1 MMFFFIIFAHKSCI
15 SKNINIQGVMRIIDG
30 KLCAQVVKDKI
41 AKEVTEIKAKGQRSP
56 RLDIFLVGDRP
67 DSLSYVHSKDRTCR
81 SLGMDCVTHLL
92 PDTTSESELM
102 VMIDECNRNDAVDA
116 ILIQLPLP
124 DRYNSARVLDFIDYR
139 KDADGLHLMNVGL
152 LHLGEPYVMPCTPK
166 GIITLLETNGIEVAG
181 EHVVM
186 IGRSQLVGEPT
197 AQLLIHSNATVT
209 LCHSRTKNLSE
220 IARIGDIV
228 ITAVGCPNLLQP
240 YDFKQGAVL
249 IDVAMNRVNG
259 KLQGDVY
266 SEETRPELEK
276 RLRACTPVPG
286 GVGPMTIAMLMQN
299 VLDIYKLRMQNA

>member
-1 MMFFFIIFAHKSCI
+1 
-15 SKNINIQGVMRIIDG
+15 MRIIDG
-30 KLCAQVVKDKI
+30 KMCAQLVKDQI
-41 AKEVTEIKAKGQRSP
+41 AKEVTEIKAKGLRPP

-67 DSLSYVHSKDRTCR
+67 DSLTYVHNKDNTCR
-81 SLGMDCVTHLL
+81 ALGMESVLHLL
-92 PDTTSESELM
+92 PDTTTESELM
-102 VMIDECNRNDAVDA
+102 VMIDECNRNEDVDA

-124 DRYNSARVLDFIDYR
+124 DHYHSARVLDFIDYR

-166 GIITLLETNGIEVAG
+166 GILTLLKSNNIEVAG

-197 AQLLIHSNATVT
+197 AQLLIHNNATVT

-220 IARIGDIV
+220 IAHIGDIV

-240 YDFKQGAVL
+240 YDLKKGAVL

-299 VLDIYKLRMQNA
+299 VLDIYKLKIKNMG

>member
-1 MMFFFIIFAHKSCI
+1 
-15 SKNINIQGVMRIIDG
+15 MRIIDG
-30 KLCAQVVKDKI
+30 KACAQQVKDQI
-41 AKEVTEIKAKGQRSP
+41 AKEVAEIKAQGQRPP

-67 DSLSYVHSKDRTCR
+67 DSLSYVNSKYKTCKA
-81 SLGMDCVTHLL
+81 LGMDCVQHLL

-102 VMIDECNRNDAVDA
+102 VMIDECNRNDEVDA

-124 DRYNSARVLDFIDYR
+124 DHYNSARVLDFIDYR
-139 KDADGLHLMNVGL
+139 KDADGLHLIEQDNPAE
-152 LHLGEPYVMPCTPK
+152 GEPYVMPCTPK
-166 GIITLLETNGIEVAG
+166 GIVTLLETNNIEVAG

-299 VLDIYKLRMQNA
+299 TLKAYHIQNS

>member
-1 MMFFFIIFAHKSCI
+1 M
-15 SKNINIQGVMRIIDG
+15 
-30 KLCAQVVKDKI
+30 
-41 AKEVTEIKAKGQRSP
+41 
-56 RLDIFLVGDRP
+56 
-67 DSLSYVHSKDRTCR
+67 
-81 SLGMDCVTHLL
+81 
-92 PDTTSESELM
+92 
-102 VMIDECNRNDAVDA
+102 
-116 ILIQLPLP
+116 PLP
-124 DRYNSARVLDFIDYR
+124 DHYNSARVLDFIDYR

-166 GIITLLETNGIEVAG
+166 GILSLLETNGIEVSG

-197 AQLLIHSNATVT
+197 AQLLIHKNATVT

-220 IARIGDIV
+220 IAHIGDIV

-240 YDFKQGAVL
+240 YDFKKGAVL

-299 VLDIYKLRMQNA
+299 VLDIYKLRIRNEQTQLL

>member
-1 MMFFFIIFAHKSCI
+1 
-15 SKNINIQGVMRIIDG
+15 
-30 KLCAQVVKDKI
+30 
-41 AKEVTEIKAKGQRSP
+41 
-56 RLDIFLVGDRP
+56 
-67 DSLSYVHSKDRTCR
+67 
-81 SLGMDCVTHLL
+81 
-92 PDTTSESELM
+92 M
-102 VMIDECNRNDAVDA
+102 VMIDECNRNDDVDA

-124 DRYNSARVLDFIDYR
+124 DHYNSARVLDFIDYR

-166 GIITLLETNGIEVAG
+166 GIITLLETNNIEVAG

-209 LCHSRTKNLSE
+209 LCHSRTKNLAE

-240 YDFKQGAVL
+240 YDFKEGAVL
-249 IDVAMNRVNG
+249 IDVAMNRVDG

-266 SEETRPELEK
+266 SEATRPELEK

-299 VLDIYKLRMQNA
+299 VLDIYKLRIKG

>member
-1 MMFFFIIFAHKSCI
+1 
-15 SKNINIQGVMRIIDG
+15 MRIIDG
-30 KLCAQVVKDKI
+30 KQCAQVVKDQI
-41 AKEVTEIKAKGQRSP
+41 AAEVAEIKAKGQRPP

-67 DSLSYVHSKDRTCR
+67 DSLSYVRTKDKTCR
-81 SLGMDCVTHLL
+81 ALGMDCKLHLL
-92 PDTTSESELM
+92 PETTSESELM
-102 VMIDECNRNDAVDA
+102 VMIDECNRDEAVDA

-124 DRYNSARVLDFIDYR
+124 DHYNSARVLEFIDYR

-166 GIITLLETNGIEVAG
+166 GIMTLLETNDIEVSG

-197 AQLLIHSNATVT
+197 AKLLIHSNATVT
-209 LCHSRTKNLSE
+209 LCHSRTKNLPE
-220 IARIGDIV
+220 IAHLGDIV
-228 ITAVGCPNLLQP
+228 ITAAGCPNLLQP
-240 YDFKQGAVL
+240 TDLKEGAVL

-259 KLQGDVY
+259 QLQGDVY
-266 SEETRPELEK
+266 SEATRPALEK

-299 VLDIYKLRMQNA
+299 VLDIYKLRM